1 MKITAIE
8 DANDVSKMKLDEL
21 FGSLRTFELHLRE
34 CDNKRKTGIALTAS
48 VKKEVMVEPK
58 VSTNEESWHMMGN
71 ALFFSELKECSTGL
85 VMFGNGGK
93 GRINGKGTID
103 QLGLSYL
110 LHVRL
115 VNGLLAN
122 LISTNQIC
130 DQGYFVSFSE
140 DKCNVMDSQN
150 KTEKAN
156 MWHKRLGHISGAT
169 ISKNINVGAILGQ
182 PTLTFD
188 A

>member
-1 MKITAIE
+1 
-8 DANDVSKMKLDEL
+8 
-21 FGSLRTFELHLRE
+21 
-34 CDNKRKTGIALTAS
+34 
-48 VKKEVMVEPK
+48 
-58 VSTNEESWHMMGN
+58 MGN

-150 KTEKAN
+150 KVILNEQDF
-156 MWHKRLGHISGAT
+156 RIT
-169 ISKNINVGAILGQ
+169 ITIG
-182 PTLTFD
+182 TLK
-188 A
+188 